1 MWNIMGYDM
10 QAASRDDLIAPSG
23 HKLYEIIKI
32 MKL

>member
-10 QAASRDDLIAPSG
+10 QAARVDDLMVHSD
-23 HKLYEIIKI
+23 HKLYEIIKP